1 MRLGRIGLL
10 LPPWLINMQRL
21 IHAAVRN
28 PVATNM
34 LMVVIIV
41 AGAWSALSLRREVM
55 PQLSFDIVQI
65 RIEFEGATPEEVEE
79 SVVVKVEEAI
89 HTIEGV
95 RRIFSNAYEGMGL
108 IFAELEPGVDN
119 RTVRDD
125 IEDEVAKIDTF
136 PDEAKEP
143 RFIELK
149 EQDQV
154 INIAVY
160 GEQPEATLKE
170 TAKRV
175 RDDLL
180 ATPNISQVEIVGT
193 REYEIAIEIA
203 ESTLRRYGLTLDEV
217 SQLVRR
223 NTLALSAGDIKTPTQ
238 DIVVRTTGQRY
249 TAEEFA
255 AIPLLTTE
263 TGAMITLGEV
273 ANVVN
278 GFEDADVVGLFNG
291 KPGVLVTV
299 LKAAQEDALDI
310 AETVHQY
317 VKQEE
322 PRLPEGLRLSV
333 WADTSTVI
341 KGRLQLLTN
350 NGLMGLVLV
359 AVCLWFFMN
368 FRLAFWV
375 AAGLPVAFMGAFW
388 LIDYYCNTMNMIT
401 MFACIMAI
409 GILVDDAI
417 VVGENIYSHWRRGKS
432 PVQAAIDGTSEVA
445 LPVVAAVAT
454 TISAFIPLFIM
465 EGIMGKFIAVIPVAM
480 VAALL
485 ASLIECLI
493 IMPSHLAHALPDR
506 ETQAR
511 PGGLRAMTQPLRLA
525 IDTSVTWTIERLYA
539 PVLRWIVTYR
549 PIVAAT
555 ALAILMLALGVVGGG
570 HIDFFLFP
578 KTDSEFVIAQLTLPQ
593 GTPSART
600 LAISSQIE
608 QAAWQL
614 NRVFEADEQE
624 PVVRN
629 AMTVVGRHISRN
641 PEIGSHASEVTI
653 ELAPVE
659 QRSVSS
665 SEILA
670 KWRELTGEIPEALAL
685 TFGAQENAP
694 GGAPIEV
701 RLIGESFDDLRG
713 AADRVKAELGS
724 YPGVFDIQDN
734 FRPGKVEMQLTLKPE
749 ARVLGLTLADLARQM
764 RQGFFGAEA
773 LRVQR
778 GRDDVSVMVRYPEA
792 ERRALGDVENIRIRT
807 PDGREIPFGKV
818 ASVILE
824 RGYSVIHHDDRERV
838 VTVTA
843 DVDTNT
849 ANAAKVLAA
858 LEAGFLPNL
867 MAQYDGLRFSFEG
880 QQRETQR
887 SVNSLFRGFVL
898 AMLLIYGILAT
909 IFRSYLQPL
918 IVMSVI
924 PFGLIG
930 ALVGHMIMG
939 HALTIMSLFGLVA
952 LSGVVVNDSLVLLDF
967 VNRAL
972 RQGLPIEQAIYL
984 GGQAR
989 FRAIMLTTITTVAG
1003 LLPILL
1009 EGSFQAQFLIP
1020 MAISISFGLMGATFL
1035 VLLLV
1040 PALYMILYDIR
1051 RICNWLW
1058 NGTWQ
1063 LSEECDPAERD
1074 TVTPLLDET
1083 WAHHPRTT
1091 HRSDT

>member
-1 MRLGRIGLL
+1 
-10 LPPWLINMQRL
+10 MQRL
-21 IHAAVRN
+21 IQAAVHN
-28 PVATNM
+28 PVATNL

-41 AGAWSALSLRREVM
+41 AGAWSALSLQREVM
-55 PQLSFDIVQI
+55 PQLSFDIIQI

-79 SVVVKVEEAI
+79 SVVVKVEESI

-95 RRIFSNAYEGMGL
+95 RRIFSNAYEGL
-108 IFAELEPGVDN
+108 AIIFAELEPGVDN
-119 RTVRDD
+119 RAVRDD
-125 IEDEVAKIDTF
+125 IEDEVGKIDTF

-143 RFIELK
+143 RYIELK

-160 GEQPEATLKE
+160 GEQPERTLKE
-170 TAKRV
+170 TAKQV

-180 ATPNISQVEIVGT
+180 ATPDISQVNIQGT
-193 REYEIAIEIA
+193 RDYEIAIEIA

-217 SQLVRR
+217 SRLVRG
-223 NTLALSAGDIKTPTQ
+223 NSLELSAGDIKTPTQ

-263 TGAMITLGEV
+263 TGAIITLGAV
-273 ANVVN
+273 ANVVD
-278 GFEDADVVGLFNG
+278 GFEDAGVFGRFNG
-291 KPGVLVTV
+291 KPGVLVSV
-299 LKAAQEDALDI
+299 LKTEQEDALRI

-317 VKQEE
+317 VETQQ
-322 PRLPEGLRLSV
+322 PRLPEGLQLSI
-333 WADTSTVI
+333 WADTSPII
-341 KGRLQLLTN
+341 KGRLQLLTS
-350 NGLMGLVLV
+350 NGLMGLALV
-359 AVCLWFFMN
+359 AICLWFFMN
-368 FRLAFWV
+368 LRLAFWV

-388 LIDYYCNTMNMIT
+388 LIDYYGNSMNMIT

-417 VVGENIYSHWRRGKS
+417 VVGENVYSHWRRGKS

-445 LPVVAAVAT
+445 LPVLAAVAT
-454 TISAFIPLFIM
+454 TIAAFIPLFIM
-465 EGIMGKFIAVIPVAM
+465 DGIMGKFIAVIPVAM

-493 IMPSHLAHALPDR
+493 IMPSHLAHSLPVR
-506 ETQAR
+506 NAPPASTR
-511 PGGLRAMTQPLRLA
+511 LGAMAQRFRHA
-525 IDTSVTWTIERLYA
+525 IETSVDWVIERLYG
-539 PVLRWIVTYR
+539 PVLRWAVTYR
-549 PIVAAT
+549 LIVAAT
-555 ALAILMLALGVVGGG
+555 ALAIFLLALGVVGGG
-570 HIDFFLFP
+570 HINFFLFP
-578 KTDSEFVIAQLTLPQ
+578 KTDAEFVISQLTLPQ
-593 GTPSART
+593 GTPSDRT
-600 LAISSQIE
+600 LALTSHIE
-608 QAAWQL
+608 QAAWRL
-614 NRVFEADEQE
+614 NQVFQGEERE
-624 PVVRN
+624 PIVKN
-629 AMTVVGRHISRN
+629 TMILVGRHTSRN
-641 PEIGSHASEVTI
+641 PEVGSHAGEVTI
-653 ELAPVE
+653 ELAAVE

-665 SEILA
+665 NAVLA
-670 KWRELTGEIPEALAL
+670 KWRELTGDIPEALAL
-685 TFGAQENAP
+685 TFGTEEIGP
-694 GGAPIEV
+694 GGKPIEV
-701 RLIGESFDDLRG
+701 RLIGESFDDLRQ
-713 AADRVKAELGS
+713 AADRVKAELGT
-724 YPGVFDIQDN
+724 YPGVFDIQDD
-734 FRPGKVEMQLTLKPE
+734 FRPGKVEMQLALKLE

-792 ERRALGDVENIRIRT
+792 ERRALGDVENMRIRT
-807 PDGREIPFGKV
+807 PDGREIPFGEV
-818 ASVILE
+818 ASVTLE
-824 RGYSVIHHDDRERV
+824 RGYAVIHHDDRERV
-838 VTVTA
+838 VAVTA
-843 DVDTNT
+843 DVDTNV
-849 ANAAKVLAA
+849 ANAAKVLAD
-858 LEAGFLPNL
+858 LEAGFLPQLVAN
-867 MAQYDGLRFSFEG
+867 YDGLRYSFEG

-930 ALVGHMIMG
+930 ALVGHLLMG
-939 HALTIMSLFGLVA
+939 HALTMMSLFGLVA

-967 VNRAL
+967 VNRAR
-972 RQGLPIEQAIYL
+972 RQGRPIEQAVYL

-1040 PALYMILYDIR
+1040 PALYMLLYDVRQIG
-1051 RICNWLW
+1051 NWLW

-1063 LSEECDPAERD
+1063 LPEER
-1074 TVTPLLDET
+1074 
-1083 WAHHPRTT
+1083 
-1091 HRSDT
+1091 

>member
-1 MRLGRIGLL
+1 
-10 LPPWLINMQRL
+10 MQRL
-21 IHAAVRN
+21 VHAAVHN
-28 PVATNM
+28 PVAANI
-34 LMVVIIV
+34 LMVVIVV
-41 AGAWSALSLRREVM
+41 AGAWSALSLQREVM
-55 PQLSFDIVQI
+55 PQLSFDIIQI

-79 SVVVKVEEAI
+79 SVAIKVEEAI

-95 RRIFSNAYEGMGL
+95 RRVFSKSFEGIGM

-119 RTVRDD
+119 RAVRDD
-125 IEDEVAKIDTF
+125 IEDEVGKIDTF
-136 PDEAKEP
+136 PEEAKEP
-143 RFIELK
+143 QYVELK

-160 GEQPEATLKE
+160 GEQPESTLKE
-170 TAKRV
+170 TAKQV

-180 ATPNISQVEIVGT
+180 ATSDISQVEIVGT
-193 REYEIAIEIA
+193 RDYEIAIEIA

-217 SQLVRR
+217 SQLVRVSS
-223 NTLALSAGDIKTPTQ
+223 LELSAGDIKTPTQ

-263 TGAMITLGEV
+263 TGALITLGSV
-273 ANVVN
+273 ANVID
-278 GFEDADVVGLFNG
+278 GFEDTDLSGFFNG

-299 LKAAQEDALDI
+299 LKAEQEGALNI
-310 AETVHQY
+310 AEIVHHY
-317 VKQEE
+317 VKEQQS
-322 PRLPEGLRLSV
+322 RLPEGLQLSV
-333 WADTSTVI
+333 WADTSPII

-350 NGLMGLVLV
+350 NGLMGLLLV
-359 AVCLWFFMN
+359 AASLWFFMN
-368 FRLAFWV
+368 LRLAFWV

-388 LIDYYCNTMNMIT
+388 LIDYYGNTMNMIT

-432 PVQAAIDGTSEVA
+432 PIQAAIDGTSEVA

-454 TISAFIPLFIM
+454 TIAAFIPLFIM

-493 IMPSHLAHALPDR
+493 IMPSHLAHSL
-506 ETQAR
+506 
-511 PGGLRAMTQPLRLA
+511 PLRDDAQATSRGMRAVPQRLRRA
-525 IDTSVTWTIERLYA
+525 IETSVDWTIERFYG
-539 PVLRWIVTYR
+539 PILRWAVTYR
-549 PIVAAT
+549 LIVAAT

-570 HIDFFLFP
+570 HINFFLFP
-578 KTDSEFVIAQLTLPQ
+578 KTDAEYVLSRLTLPQ
-593 GTPSART
+593 GTPSDRT
-600 LAISSQIE
+600 LAISKQIE
-608 QAAWQL
+608 EAAWQV
-614 NRVFEADEQE
+614 NRVLAAEEQD
-624 PVVRN
+624 PAVKN
-629 AMTVVGRHISRN
+629 AMTVVGRHTSRS

-659 QRSVSS
+659 QRRVSS
-665 SEILA
+665 TEILA
-670 KWRELTGEIPEALAL
+670 KWRELTGDVPEALAL
-685 TFGAQENAP
+685 TFGTPEFGP

-701 RLIGESFDDLRG
+701 RLIGEAFDDLRQ
-713 AADRVKAELGS
+713 AADRVKAELNT
-724 YPGVFDIQDN
+724 YPGVFDIEDD
-734 FRPGKVEMQLTLKPE
+734 FRPGKVEMRLALKPE

-778 GRDDVSVMVRYPEA
+778 GRDDVSVMVRYPES
-792 ERRALGDVENIRIRT
+792 ERRALGDVENMRIRT
-807 PDGREIPFGKV
+807 PDGREIPFGEV
-818 ASVILE
+818 ASVTLQ
-824 RGYSVIHHDDRERV
+824 RGYAVIHHDDRERV
-838 VTVTA
+838 VAVTA
-843 DVDTNT
+843 DVDTNM
-849 ANAAKVLAA
+849 ANAAKVLAD
-858 LEAGFLPNL
+858 LEAGFLPKL
-867 MAQYDGLRFSFEG
+867 MAGYDGLRFSFEG

-887 SVNSLFRGFVL
+887 SINSLFRGFVL

-930 ALVGHMIMG
+930 ALVGHLLMG
-939 HALTIMSLFGLVA
+939 HALTMMSLFGLVA

-967 VNRAL
+967 VNRAM
-972 RQGLPIEQAIYL
+972 RQGLPVEQAIHV

-1040 PALYMILYDIR
+1040 PALYMLLYDFR
-1051 RICNWLW
+1051 QICNWLW

-1063 LSEECDPAERD
+1063 LPEEREPEKWQVAEALG
-1074 TVTPLLDET
+1074 V
-1083 WAHHPRTT
+1083 AQK
-1091 HRSDT
+1091 

>member
-1 MRLGRIGLL
+1 
-10 LPPWLINMQRL
+10 MQRL
-21 IHAAVRN
+21 IHAAVHN
-28 PVATNM
+28 PVATNI

-41 AGAWSALSLRREVM
+41 AGAWSLASLRREVM
-55 PQLSFDIVQI
+55 PQLSFDIIQI

-79 SVVVKVEEAI
+79 SIVVKVEEAI
-89 HTIEGV
+89 HSIEGV
-95 RRIFSNAYEGMGL
+95 RRIFSNAYEGVGL

-119 RTVRDD
+119 RAVRDD

-143 RFIELK
+143 RFVELK

-154 INIAVY
+154 INIAIY
-160 GEQPEATLKE
+160 GEQPERTLKE
-170 TAKRV
+170 TAKQV

-180 ATPNISQVEIVGT
+180 ATPDISQVKIVGT

-223 NTLALSAGDIKTPTQ
+223 NSLELSAGDIKTPTQ

-263 TGAMITLGEV
+263 TGAIITLGSV
-273 ANVVN
+273 ANVVD
-278 GFEDADVVGLFNG
+278 GFEDADVFGLFNR

-299 LKAAQEDALDI
+299 LKAEEEDALDI
-310 AETVHQY
+310 SEAVHNY
-317 VKQEE
+317 VQAQQS
-322 PRLPEGLRLSV
+322 RLPAGLQLSV
-333 WADTSTVI
+333 WADTSPVI

-368 FRLAFWV
+368 LRLAFWV
-375 AAGLPVAFMGAFW
+375 SAGLPVAFMGAFW
-388 LIDYYCNTMNMIT
+388 LIDYYGSTMNMIT

-417 VVGENIYSHWRRGKS
+417 VVGENVYSHWRRGKT

-454 TISAFIPLFIM
+454 SIAAFIPLFIM

-485 ASLIECLI
+485 ASLIECVI
-493 IMPSHLAHALPDR
+493 IMPAHLAHSLPR
-506 ETQAR
+506 NTQAA
-511 PGGLRAMTQPLRLA
+511 PHGLKAVSQRVRSA
-525 IDTSVTWTIERLYA
+525 IEASVLWTIERLYG
-539 PVLRWIVTYR
+539 PVLRWAVNYR
-549 PIVAAT
+549 LIVAAG
-555 ALAILMLALGVVGGG
+555 ALTILMLALGVVGGG
-570 HIDFFLFP
+570 HINFFLFP
-578 KTDSEFVIAQLTLPQ
+578 KTDAEYVLAQLTLPQ
-593 GTPSART
+593 GTPSDRT
-600 LAISSQIE
+600 LAISSHIE

-614 NRVFEADEQE
+614 NSVFKVQEQA
-624 PVVRN
+624 PVVKN
-629 AMTVVGRHISRN
+629 AMTVVGRHSNRN
-641 PEIGSHASEVTI
+641 PEVGSHACEVTI
-653 ELAPVE
+653 ELASVE
-659 QRSVSS
+659 QRGVSS
-665 SEILA
+665 TEILA
-670 KWRELTGEIPEALAL
+670 KWRELTGDVPEALAL
-685 TFGAQENAP
+685 TFGTPEFGP

-701 RLIGESFDDLRG
+701 RLIGQSFDDLRQ
-713 AADRVKAELGS
+713 AADRVKAELGT
-724 YPGVFDIQDN
+724 YPGVFDIQDD
-734 FRPGKVEMQLTLKPE
+734 FRPGKVEMRLTLKPE

-764 RQGFFGAEA
+764 RQAFFGAEA

-778 GRDDVSVMVRYPEA
+778 GRDDVSVKVRYPEA
-792 ERRALGDVENIRIRT
+792 ERQALGDVENMRIRT
-807 PDGREIPFGKV
+807 PDGREIPFGEV
-818 ASVILE
+818 ASVTLQ
-824 RGYSVIHHDDRERV
+824 RGYAVIHHDDRERV
-838 VTVTA
+838 VAVTA
-843 DVDTNT
+843 DVDTST
-849 ANAAKVLAA
+849 ANAAKVLAD
-858 LEAGFLPNL
+858 LEAGFLPQL
-867 MAQYDGLRFSFEG
+867 MAQYDELSFSFEG

-887 SVNSLFRGFVL
+887 SMNSLFRGFVL

-930 ALVGHMIMG
+930 ALVGHLIMG
-939 HALTIMSLFGLVA
+939 HALTMMSMFGLVA

-967 VNRAL
+967 VNRAM
-972 RQGLPIEQAIYL
+972 RQGMSIKKAIYM

-989 FRAIMLTTITTVAG
+989 FRALMLTTITTVAG

-1009 EGSFQAQFLIP
+1009 ERSFQAQFLIP

-1040 PALYMILYDIR
+1040 PALFMLLYDVR
-1051 RICNWLW
+1051 RACNWLW
-1058 NGTWQ
+1058 NGKWEVP
-1063 LSEECDPAERD
+1063 EEREPEEREAA
-1074 TVTPLLDET
+1074 LEIET
-1083 WAHHPRTT
+1083 KAAAGPSPMGAFQTA
-1091 HRSDT
+1091 SDS